1 MRRRGERPHQG
12 HFWTNLFLAS
22 VFLAGLW
29 AIGLIRF
36 VGDIPAEVA
45 DRASKTQAIV
55 VLTGGSGRVNEGLK
69 LLDQDLAARLF
80 VSGVYRGLDVRKLLQ
95 LARRSPGELE
105 ARIGIGNAVDTIE
118 NASETAAWAQRH
130 KVTSLRLVTGAYH
143 MPRSLLEFRHAMP
156 GTTIIPN
163 PVYPDHV
170 KLDEWWA
177 WPGTTAL
184 FISEY
189 NKFLMAW
196 VRHRSQ
202 RFFGAPPKRQTETAG
217 K

>member
-1 MRRRGERPHQG
+1 MRRRSERPRG
-12 HFWTNLFLAS
+12 PIWTNTLFAL
-22 VFLAGLW
+22 VLIAGLW
-29 AIGLIRF
+29 TIGLVRF
-36 VGDIPAEVA
+36 VDDIPAAVV
-45 DRASKTQAIV
+45 DTNTKTGAIV

-69 LLDQDLAARLF
+69 LLDRNLAGRLF

-95 LARRSPGELE
+95 LARRSPADL
-105 ARIGIGNAVDTIE
+105 ADRIGIGNAVDTIE
-118 NASETAAWAQRH
+118 NAMETAAWARH
-130 KVTSLRLVTGAYH
+130 NRVQSLRLVTAAYH

-156 GTTIIPN
+156 AIRIIPN
-163 PVYPDHV
+163 PVFPGHV

-202 RFFGAPPKRQTETAG
+202 RFFGAPPKSGTVTAE